1 MAPGEMPSEQKP
13 LLSSPFT
20 SSKVFDLA
28 SPHLDPLER
37 LRQLDCFGQKEIRCI
52 QGHQELLLAAA
63 SALIPVDHP
72 FLVLIKSAPFRD
84 CGMNIQLF
92 EESNQLNDNDVEMM
106 HLYTMLVNPQG
117 HNQLGHPT
125 TIDPLQPS
133 DPQDSSGSLPTLQEM
148 VASLRDWSGSNPSD
162 NSSHSGGSQVF
173 SNIPSEVSDPRTVS
187 SIGGVS
193 FDLGAV
199 PPALQI
205 LIDQTLVGDLRKNLS
220 EAEFLAHISD
230 ARKSPIWTNFER
242 NLIVQGLHGE
252 SRILPDKST
261 IHIDTPFSVR
271 NKAETPVDW
280 DNVAKRLFGE
290 RRSAFSTAQQYAR
303 MFKTYCH
310 LAIMFTDHEQQLPVP
325 VFLQRVYGGMS
336 ASTDGSIVGIPAKPE
351 DLLSFIEGGDA
362 SWLATF
368 YRSLH
373 GDPRMKARYT
383 SLCNKTIKAKAGSVM
398 SSSSRSTRPLP
409 QRSNVLLSAVRQS
422 PNNPTNSLELSSTTE
437 TDHGGPTVD
446 QNMNAVAD
454 LLRNNQVITE
464 ANIQEAKSR
473 AAYLLRVAD
482 QMRWDLIAAINA
494 QRKQE
499 IKDKYDKCIA
509 VLENPNLDAD
519 IKADAKKFVRAY
531 INGTLGQ
538 PDITAIIRE
547 LQADLPSL
555 DKLTNIL
562 YYAPALDPKND
573 ATILAAAAA
582 IGPAASEKTPQNYC
596 SL

>member
-1 MAPGEMPSEQKP
+1 MAPGEMPSERKP

-20 SSKVFDLA
+20 SSKVFNLA

-52 QGHQELLLAAA
+52 QGRQELLLAAA
-63 SALIPVDHP
+63 SALIPADHP
-72 FLVLIKSAPFRD
+72 FLVSIKSAPFRD
-84 CGMNIQLF
+84 CGMNIQPF

-117 HNQLGHPT
+117 HNQLGQPT

-133 DPQDSSGSLPTLQEM
+133 VPQDSSGSLPTLQEM
-148 VASLRDWSGSNPSD
+148 VVSLQDWSGSNPSD
-162 NSSHSGGSQVF
+162 NSLHSGGSQVF
-173 SNIPSEVSDPRTVS
+173 SNIPSEVSDPHTVS

-230 ARKSPIWTNFER
+230 ARKSPIWTNFEC

-261 IHIDTPFSVR
+261 IHIDTPFLVR
-271 NKAETPVDW
+271 NKAEMPVDW

-368 YRSLH
+368 YCLLH

-383 SLCNKTIKAKAGSVM
+383 SLRNKTIKAKAG
-398 SSSSRSTRPLP
+398 
-409 QRSNVLLSAVRQS
+409 
-422 PNNPTNSLELSSTTE
+422 TTE

-499 IKDKYDKCIA
+499 IKDKNDKCIA

-582 IGPAASEKTPQNYC
+582 IGPAANAANAPTASDPAANV
-596 SL
+596 

>member
-63 SALIPVDHP
+63 SALIPADHP
-72 FLVLIKSAPFRD
+72 FLP
-84 CGMNIQLF
+84 F

-148 VASLRDWSGSNPSD
+148 VASLQDWSGSNPSD

-173 SNIPSEVSDPRTVS
+173 SNIPSEVSDPHTVS

-290 RRSAFSTAQQYAR
+290 RRSAFSTAQQYTR

-383 SLCNKTIKAKAGSVM
+383 SLRNKTIKAKAGPVM

-409 QRSNVLLSAVRQS
+409 QRSNVSLSAVRQS

-454 LLRNNQVITE
+454 LLLNNQVITE

-519 IKADAKKFVRAY
+519 IKADAKKFVCAY

-547 LQADLPSL
+547 LRADLPSL

-582 IGPAASEKTPQNYC
+582 IGPAANAANAPTASDPAANAPTASDPAANV
-596 SL
+596 

>member
-52 QGHQELLLAAA
+52 QGLQELLLAAA
-63 SALIPVDHP
+63 SALIPADHP
-72 FLVLIKSAPFRD
+72 FLVSIKSAPFRD
-84 CGMNIQLF
+84 CGMNIQPF
-92 EESNQLNDNDVEMM
+92 EESNQLNDNDVKMM

-173 SNIPSEVSDPRTVS
+173 SNIPSEVSDPHTVS
-187 SIGGVS
+187 SIGGVL

-220 EAEFLAHISD
+220 EAEFHAHISD
-230 ARKSPIWTNFER
+230 ACKSPIWTNFER

-261 IHIDTPFSVR
+261 IHINTPFPVR

-280 DNVAKRLFGE
+280 DNVAKQLFGE

-310 LAIMFTDHEQQLPVP
+310 LAIMFTGHEQQLPVP

-336 ASTDGSIVGIPAKPE
+336 ALTDGSIVGIPAKPE

-383 SLCNKTIKAKAGSVM
+383 SLRNKTIKAKAGSVM
-398 SSSSRSTRPLP
+398 SSSSQSTRPLP

-422 PNNPTNSLELSSTTE
+422 PNNPTNLLELS
-437 TDHGGPTVD
+437 TV
-446 QNMNAVAD
+446 MD

-547 LQADLPSL
+547 LRADLPSL

-562 YYAPALDPKND
+562 YYAPALDPKNNE
-573 ATILAAAAA
+573 TILAAAAA
-582 IGPAASEKTPQNYC
+582 IGPAANAANAPTASDPAANAPTASDPVANV
-596 SL
+596 

>member
-37 LRQLDCFGQKEIRCI
+37 LRQLDCFGQKEIRV
-52 QGHQELLLAAA
+52 AACC
-63 SALIPVDHP
+63 SKCSNPGGPP
-72 FLVLIKSAPFRD
+72 FLSIDQIGPLPRLRHEHPAV
-84 CGMNIQLF
+84 
-92 EESNQLNDNDVEMM
+92 EESNQLNENDVEMM

-133 DPQDSSGSLPTLQEM
+133 DPQDSSGSPNF
-148 VASLRDWSGSNPSD
+148 AGD
-162 NSSHSGGSQVF
+162 
-173 SNIPSEVSDPRTVS
+173 
-187 SIGGVS
+187 
-193 FDLGAV
+193 V

-280 DNVAKRLFGE
+280 DNVRNGYLEKDAA
-290 RRSAFSTAQQYAR
+290 RSRPLNTTS
-303 MFKTYCH
+303 
-310 LAIMFTDHEQQLPVP
+310 VP

-383 SLCNKTIKAKAGSVM
+383 SLRNKTIKAKAGSVM

-409 QRSNVLLSAVRQS
+409 QRSNVSLSAVRQS

-519 IKADAKKFVRAY
+519 IKADAKKP
-531 INGTLGQ
+531 T
-538 PDITAIIRE
+538 DITAIIRE
-547 LQADLPSL
+547 LRADLPSL

-582 IGPAASEKTPQNYC
+582 IGPASNAANAPNC
-596 SL
+596 L